1 MGKYILVIDDD
12 PLFTVSTAFSL
23 QTAGYE
29 TATAA
34 SAEEALTLI
43 GQRLPDIILLD
54 IGLPG
59 MDGLEALRLIRQ
71 QIAVPIIF
79 VTARRRELDEVV
91 GLELGADD
99 FITKP
104 FGKDVLLAR
113 IKAVLRRAN
122 PPIAAPARAV
132 TVGDIFIDPNS
143 HTVQVGERLIDMSR
157 KEFDLLLVL
166 ALDAG
171 HVMSVAELIKRVWG
185 DAWVGEMQTIY
196 VHIRWLRE
204 KIEVDPGHPRRLIT
218 VKGVGYKLLPQADD

>member
-1 MGKYILVIDDD
+1 MGKYILIIDDD

-34 SAEEALTLI
+34 SAEEALSQI
-43 GQRLPDIILLD
+43 RQRPPDIILLD

-59 MDGLEALRLIRQ
+59 MDGLEALGLIRQ
-71 QIAVPIIF
+71 QVVVPIIF
-79 VTARRRELDEVV
+79 VTARRRELDEIV

-104 FGKDVLLAR
+104 FDKDVLLAR
-113 IKAVLRRAN
+113 IKAVLRRAS
-122 PPIAAPARAV
+122 PPAAPTRAV

-171 HVMSVAELIKRVWG
+171 HVMSIAELIKRVWG
-185 DAWVGEMQTIY
+185 DSWVGEMQTIY
-196 VHIRWLRE
+196 VHVRWLRE